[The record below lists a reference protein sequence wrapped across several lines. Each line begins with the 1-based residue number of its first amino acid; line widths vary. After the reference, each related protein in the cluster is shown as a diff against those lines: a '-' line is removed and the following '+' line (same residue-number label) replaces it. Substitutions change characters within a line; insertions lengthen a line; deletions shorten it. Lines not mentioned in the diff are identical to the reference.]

1 MESPRPYTF
10 DRFVRLIIFV
20 AVLVGAFFMLKLLK
34 GVLLPFLVAWLAAYM
49 LHPTVCFFQTKC
61 RIRNRIAAVSV
72 TLFLILLLLF
82 GICAMIVPLISD
94 EVIMA
99 RNMIEEYFS
108 NAKNLDFIPQSWKE
122 YLLYHLR
129 FEYVLDYLSVA
140 DVKSLAS
147 EVFEKGMSILSG
159 TITFLFTLFGWL
171 IALLYLVF
179 ILIDYDKINNGVK
192 HLIPG
197 RHQGTV
203 FSIWDDVEKIMN
215 TYFRGQALV
224 ALCVGILFSIGF
236 SIVGL
241 PLAIL
246 LGLFIGLLNLVP
258 YLQVVGFVPAILLI
272 MLQSAETGESF
283 WWIFLWVLVVF
294 CVVQAIQD
302 LFLVPKIMGKAV
314 GLNPALILLSL
325 SVWGVLLGFIG
336 IIIALPLTSLCI
348 SYYHKYVLK
357 DLNSNPPDNKP
368 SQAED
373 TPPADA

>member
-1 MESPRPYTF
+1 M
-10 DRFVRLIIFV
+10 I
-20 AVLVGAFFMLKLLK
+20 KLLK
-34 GVLLPFLVAWLAAYM
+34 GVLLPFLVAWLFAYM
-49 LHPTVCFFQTKC
+49 LHPLVCFFQNRC
-61 RIRNRIAAVSV
+61 RIRNRIAAVIV
-72 TLFLILLLLF
+72 TLLILFLLLSGVF
-82 GICAMIVPLISD
+82 ALIIPLISD
-94 EVIMA
+94 EVI
-99 RNMIEEYFS
+99 RTRSMIEGYFS
-108 NAKNLDFIPQSWKE
+108 NARNLDFIPQAWKD

-129 FEYVLDYLSVA
+129 FEYVFDYISVA
-140 DVKSLAS
+140 DVKNLAS
-147 EVFEKGMSILSG
+147 EIFEKGMSILSG

-192 HLIPG
+192 RLIPG
-197 RHQGTV
+197 RHKGTV
-203 FSIWDDVEKIMN
+203 FGIWDDVERIMN

-246 LGLFIGLLNLVP
+246 LGLFIGVLNLVP
-258 YLQVVGFVPAILLI
+258 YLQIVGFIPAILLT

-283 WWIFLWVLVVF
+283 WWLFMWVLVVF
-294 CVVQAIQD
+294 CAVQVIED

-357 DLNSNPPDNKP
+357 DLG
-368 SQAED
+368 D
-373 TPPADA
+373 TPPET

>member
-20 AVLVGAFFMLKLLK
+20 AVLTGAFFMIKLLK
-34 GVLLPFLVAWLAAYM
+34 GVLLPFLAAWLFAYI
-49 LHPTVCFFQTKC
+49 LHPLVCFFQNRCK
-61 RIRNRIAAVSV
+61 IRNRVAAVII
-72 TLFLILLLLF
+72 TLVVILLALSGL
-82 GICAMIVPLISD
+82 CAMTIPLISD
-94 EVIMA
+94 EVVRA
-99 RNMIEEYFS
+99 RHMIEGYFS
-108 NAKNLDFIPQSWKE
+108 NAKNLDFIPQAWKD

-129 FEYVLDYLSVA
+129 FEYVFEYISVA
-140 DVKSLAS
+140 DVKTLAS

-192 HLIPG
+192 RLIPG
-197 RHQGTV
+197 RHKGTV
-203 FSIWDDVEKIMN
+203 FGIWDDVEREMN
-215 TYFRGQALV
+215 TYFRGQAMV

-258 YLQVVGFVPAILLI
+258 YLQVIGFVPAILLT
-272 MLQSAETGESF
+272 MLQAAETGESF
-283 WWIFLWVLVVF
+283 WWIFMWVLVVF

-336 IIIALPLTSLCI
+336 IIIALPLTSLCL

-357 DLNSNPPDNKP
+357 DISETP
-368 SQAED
+368 SES
-373 TPPADA
+373 